1 MTTNSTSYLNRTQSS
16 STSDK
21 IGTFSAWIKGMVA
34 GETNSIFT
42 GYTDNNNKIYLYLSD
57 RLQIYGAT
65 SGSQSVYL
73 QTTAKF
79 RDPSAYYHVVVA
91 WDTTQ
96 GTASNRFKIYVNGEQ
111 ITEFD
116 TASYPSQNT
125 DVYWNKGTTSLI
137 GARYVS
143 SIVNY
148 FYGYMSHAA
157 FVDGQQLAP
166 TVFGETDSTSG
177 IWKFKSPSGVTWGN
191 NGFHLKFENS
201 GNLGLD
207 SSGNSNT
214 FTVNGNGRQALD
226 TPSNVYATWNPLASK
241 IIGTVDWTLK
251 DGNTNFDPGSNT
263 NQFTTGTLCPAAG
276 KWYWEMKSV
285 QGSATDWPDLGI
297 MFTDSISTHMA
308 ATGNP
313 QHNFSYTVSLESNGT
328 RWVLGTQS
336 TSWVSGYGNGD
347 IIMIAVDVD
356 AGKLWWGKNGSWFES
371 ANPASGAQAHAAWTA
386 GTSITPWIE
395 QYNAGEVQANFGSGY
410 FGTTAITSA
419 GSNGNGSLFEYDVP
433 SGYYGLNTKNI
444 NTYG

>member
-1 MTTNSTSYLNRTQSS
+1 MATSYLNRTQSS
-16 STSDK
+16 ATSDK
-21 IGTFSAWIKGMVA
+21 IGTFSAWIKVNDAPNLAVFSGHTDSSNRVA
-34 GETNSIFT
+34 
-42 GYTDNNNKIYLYLSD
+42 LYLNETL
-57 RLQIYGAT
+57 RVYGAIG
-65 SGSQSVYL
+65 GSQSVYFI
-73 QTTAKF
+73 TNRVF
-79 RDPSAYYHVVVA
+79 RDPSSFYHIVIA

-96 GTASNRFKIYVNGEQ
+96 GTEANRFKIYVNGVQE
-111 ITEFD
+111 TSFA
-116 TASYPSQNT
+116 TAVYPPQNA
-125 DVYWNKGTTSLI
+125 DVYWNKGTTSI
-137 GARYVS
+137 VGARFVS
-143 SIVNY
+143 AIQNH
-148 FYGYMSHAA
+148 FDGYMSHVA

-166 TVFGETDSTSG
+166 TVFGSTDSTSG
-177 IWKFKSPSGVTWGN
+177 IWKFKQPSGVTWGN
-191 NGFHLKFENS
+191 NGFWLKFENS
-201 GNLGLD
+201 GALGTD

-226 TPSNVYATWNPLASK
+226 TPTNVHATWNPLSSK
-241 IIGTVDWTLK
+241 VLGVVDWTLK

-263 NQFTTGTLCPAAG
+263 NQFTMGTLCPAAG

-308 ATGNP
+308 LSTNP
-313 QHNFSYTVSLESNGT
+313 QHNFSYTVSLQSNGT

-336 TSWVSGYGNGD
+336 TSWVSGYANGD

-371 ANPASGAQAHAAWTA
+371 ANPASGNQAHAAWTA

-395 QYNAGEVQANFGSGY
+395 QYNTGEVQANFGNGY
-410 FGTTAITSA
+410 FGTTAISSA

-433 SGYYGLNTKNI
+433 SGYYALNTKNI